1 MIRQFYLENEYGQ
14 RWNLNRPASGLLIS
28 PDGLGYNMDASYAA
42 IGHSFIRNYLKE
54 KQQSI
59 SGTLIF
65 ATKTPY
71 KACSSFITYVN
82 TAESL
87 RLIYKTDAGEYYRDV
102 DLVEFG
108 KTERTEARVLECP
121 VKFNCRSLFYS
132 NQVDRFV
139 VSRSEGELR
148 WDFTW
153 PARFND
159 YGFRRVMIEN
169 TGHVPAGFELEIYGY
184 CENPSVIVTQGGK
197 ELSRVQFPT
206 ILQTGEKILYSSVDG
221 NLYCYRVDEEGA
233 EENFSDSLDIN
244 NTNFFKLPVGDSQIE
259 FTSDTGASNRT
270 VMTIYRFY
278 RAV

>member
-65 ATKTPY
+65 GTTPY

-108 KTERTEARVLECP
+108 KTERTEAKVLECP